1 MYSAHNSAA
10 ISQPALSLS
19 SPTLLH
25 AVFGM
30 KNPLLINTEFKCQIR
45 SDGRCILAVLTTH
58 CIPPRPPLRV
68 CVHVCRFFF
77 FLFFYYYYYF
87 RESREKRSS
96 VCTAVSDF
104 APNLPTAPWK
114 SASGAFAWHRR
125 FAGSQGMRRRGKG
138 ESWSPGWVG
147 EESGGE
153 LGGSSEAPS
162 PDSKSRAGIKVAC
175 FMWLVRTLWSPRV
188 TYSTHFI
195 KFSSVLIADQ

>member
-58 CIPPRPPLRV
+58 CTPPPSPCVFV
-68 CVHVCRFFF
+68 CMCAV
-77 FLFFYYYYYF
+77 FLFFYIIVIIIIF

-96 VCTAVSDF
+96 V
-104 APNLPTAPWK
+104 L
-114 SASGAFAWHRR
+114 HRR
-125 FAGSQGMRRRGKG
+125 VRLCSQLADCSLKKRERGVCVAPALRRFSGN
-138 ESWSPGWVG
+138 
-147 EESGGE
+147 EETWKRGE
-153 LGGSSEAPS
+153 LEPRVSGRGEWRRIGG
-162 PDSKSRAGIKVAC
+162 
-175 FMWLVRTLWSPRV
+175 FLWSPLSRFEEQ
-188 TYSTHFI
+188 SGDQ
-195 KFSSVLIADQ
+195 SSLFYVAGANTLKSPSHLQHSLHQVQ

>member
-58 CIPPRPPLRV
+58 CTPSPLRV

-77 FLFFYYYYYF
+77 SYILLLLSLFPG
-87 RESREKRSS
+87 ESGEKEL
-96 VCTAVSDF
+96 C
-104 APNLPTAPWK
+104 L
-114 SASGAFAWHRR
+114 
-125 FAGSQGMRRRGKG
+125 RRRVRLCSQLADCSLKKREWGVCVA
-138 ESWSPGWVG
+138 PALCRF
-147 EESGGE
+147 SGNEKTWKRGE
-153 LGGSSEAPS
+153 LEPGVSGRGEWRRIGG
-162 PDSKSRAGIKVAC
+162 
-175 FMWLVRTLWSPRV
+175 FL
-188 TYSTHFI
+188 
-195 KFSSVLIADQ
+195 